1 MNRRVRVNNL
11 YRFEPVLLDRI
22 DARTNLKSGAI
33 VRVVNL
39 PGCPKANT
47 MGHAHIADPD
57 GNFIGLVCTNSLVPV
72 ISRSHRLRAVNIARA
87 ILDSVD
93 AGCCGLVAAKDAMEA
108 IVVCPES
115 VRVVEVA

>member
-1 MNRRVRVNNL
+1 
-11 YRFEPVLLDRI
+11 
-22 DARTNLKSGAI
+22 
-33 VRVVNL
+33 
-39 PGCPKANT
+39 
-47 MGHAHIADPD
+47 MGHAHIADLD

-72 ISRSHRLRAVNIARA
+72 ISRLHRLRAVTIARA

-115 VRVVEVA
+115 VRVVEVL